1 MFLPDPTKPG
11 TPTRPLTIAVTWR
24 VSAYFVLRACFEAPA
39 PGAGKRFSRPQTRS
53 TRGDFASLVLVVHD
67 LGYSDLLHMLRLI
80 SAFRRLELENNT
92 ARQYSSRASIQ
103 RSRFQESG
111 VKQTRKALITLESHV
126 MPTREAQSAAV
137 AACAFQLLQL
147 SPVSAGTL
155 SRQQRSDAA
164 IGPLRFD
171 ISILGI
177 LSSRPCCDL

>member
-1 MFLPDPTKPG
+1 M
-11 TPTRPLTIAVTWR
+11 AC
-24 VSAYFVLRACFEAPA
+24 LRLLRTESLLRG
-39 PGAGKRFSRPQTRS
+39 PGARSRKAILAAPDQINA
-53 TRGDFASLVLVVHD
+53 RGLCFTCAGCAR

-111 VKQTRKALITLESHV
+111 GKQTRKALITLESHV